1 MVSPARIKTNR
12 LLAKA
17 FNLNDFLDPTRLAHD
32 ELQYYNDLTRA
43 FDKIINHYINWLDS
57 SEAKKLFYEEIQN
70 REEYFQT
77 IDSDLDDI
85 IRDTSLSADR
95 IIEKVYR
102 KGLSYGYKD
111 INRLPVFNDA
121 CKYGLKATQE
131 YNFELISNV
140 SNDLIDSIRHH
151 IFRGIAEG
159 QSIHEVARAIT
170 DSGLKPIEGKTL
182 SAYQRASL
190 IARTEIARS
199 MTTGRLQSYANY
211 GVEKVKILTAGDDNV
226 CPICRKAE
234 KKIYTLE
241 EASNLIPFH
250 PACRCSIIAHIEH
263 YTIPEKPIND
273 PNIMN
278 CIKSDG
284 NNLKLSDVKN
294 KAKEKLGMNNEDY
307 KNLNNPRALAKHYGL
322 SYKSNILEH
331 IFIDKKNDCRII
343 INKNTTDGR
352 NPLIDIHNKSKGT
365 VDVGRIIKSYYE
377 TPETLKI
384 ATKEIMFLNEPSPIK
399 GELKNALAYHTLK
412 GKDSIINVFSKSSL
426 IDEKYSGLSIERQ
439 LLHEM
444 AHAVTLNPIHKLDIM
459 KDLSQFENNGVKC
472 SEYGF
477 NQKGIKKQEETI
489 AEAISIVAYK
499 NRADKS
505 TAKIKV
511 PKFDKNGKHDGYE
524 IIGYEE
530 WHERFNDIATWLEKE
545 LGL

>member
-17 FNLNDFLDPTRLAHD
+17 FDLNDFLDPTRLAHD
-32 ELQYYNDLTRA
+32 ELQYYNDLTRS

-85 IRDTSLSADR
+85 IQDTSLSADR

-131 YNFELISNV
+131 YNFELITNV
-140 SNDLIDSIRHH
+140 SNDLRDSIKHH

-226 CPICRKAE
+226 CPICLEAAHVFNGEKTHDNIIGEKVYDLDKA
-234 KKIYTLE
+234 
-241 EASNLIPFH
+241 SDLIPFH
-250 PACRCSIIAHIEH
+250 PACRCSVIAHIEH
-263 YTIPEKPIND
+263 YNDIPQKPVENTHVVDLINNKFHNWIYCYD
-273 PNIMN
+273 D
-278 CIKSDG
+278 KEYQFQG
-284 NNLKLSDVKN
+284 NTPEGRDNFQKKYGVDVDKLDDLALKFLMMYTDDADSAINNHLRGRWDYEDC
-294 KAKEKLGMNNEDY
+294 EKLWDKTYKKLFGEEEQELTFKKALEIYED
-307 KNLNNPRALAKHYGL
+307 
-322 SYKSNILEH
+322 
-331 IFIDKKNDCRII
+331 IF
-343 INKNTTDGR
+343 
-352 NPLIDIHNKSKGT
+352 
-365 VDVGRIIKSYYE
+365 
-377 TPETLKI
+377 
-384 ATKEIMFLNEPSPIK
+384 
-399 GELKNALAYHTLK
+399 
-412 GKDSIINVFSKSSL
+412 
-426 IDEKYSGLSIERQ
+426 EKYSKTLEEDIIVCRREDERFMGRDDPNRYHDDGFTSTSIYEYVEKYGDEINYILIPSGTKIIYLEEITKVPRDFEI
-439 LLHEM
+439 LF
-444 AHAVTLNPIHKLDIM
+444 APDIDLTRVE
-459 KDLSQFENNGVKC
+459 DLSPR
-472 SEYGF
+472 
-477 NQKGIKKQEETI
+477 KKVWRIT
-489 AEAISIVAYK
+489 
-499 NRADKS
+499 
-505 TAKIKV
+505 
-511 PKFDKNGKHDGYE
+511 
-524 IIGYEE
+524 
-530 WHERFNDIATWLEKE
+530 
-545 LGL
+545 

>member
-1 MVSPARIKTNR
+1 MVSPARIQTNR

-32 ELQYYNDLTRA
+32 ELQYYNDLTRS
-43 FDKIINHYINWLDS
+43 FDKIINHYIDWLDS

-170 DSGLKPIEGKTL
+170 DSGLKPLKGKTL

-250 PACRCSIIAHIEH
+250 PACRCSVIAHIEH
-263 YTIPEKPIND
+263 SNNPKFNRPFDEPSEEPLIIVLTNDLQRKPMKSIDEILEKSSDVLSVNPD
-273 PNIMN
+273 LK
-278 CIKSDG
+278 IKSEIKSFI
-284 NNLKLSDVKN
+284 NKTKLEKEEKLSIWD
-294 KAKEKLGMNNEDY
+294 NNG
-307 KNLNNPRALAKHYGL
+307 N
-322 SYKSNILEH
+322 
-331 IFIDKKNDCRII
+331 
-343 INKNTTDGR
+343 
-352 NPLIDIHNKSKGT
+352 
-365 VDVGRIIKSYYE
+365 
-377 TPETLKI
+377 
-384 ATKEIMFLNEPSPIK
+384 
-399 GELKNALAYHTLK
+399 
-412 GKDSIINVFSKSSL
+412 
-426 IDEKYSGLSIERQ
+426 
-439 LLHEM
+439 LLHEDITNNKPRSVSLPFDAQLIARSSGLIMTIHNHPVDSACLPSGGDLIMM
-444 AHAVTLNPIHKLDIM
+444 AQNRITFGISTMGNRAVLVKNNDTFRN
-459 KDLSQFENNGVKC
+459 SYENNIINIYKSQYKVELQIKRDYISSKEGGKLLSKINKQLANGEI
-472 SEYGF
+472 SE
-477 NQKGIKKQEETI
+477 NQ
-489 AEAISIVAYK
+489 YK
-499 NRADKS
+499 DIFY
-505 TAKIKV
+505 TEV
-511 PKFDKNGKHDGYE
+511 EKFFESNC
-524 IIGYEE
+524 
-530 WHERFNDIATWLEKE
+530 EKYCE
-545 LGL
+545 MLNNVLSDYDMEVCLVDS

>member
-17 FNLNDFLDPTRLAHD
+17 FDLNDFLDPTRLAHD
-32 ELQYYNDLTRA
+32 ELQYYNDLTRS

-85 IRDTSLSADR
+85 IQDTSLSADR
-95 IIEKVYR
+95 IVEKVYR

-241 EASNLIPFH
+241 EAANLIPFH
-250 PACRCSIIAHIEH
+250 PACRCSVIAHIEH
-263 YTIPEKPIND
+263 YHDIPQKPVENPHVADLINNKIQNWSYFYED
-273 PNIMN
+273 
-278 CIKSDG
+278 KEYLFQG
-284 NNLKLSDVKN
+284 NTSEGRDNFQRKYGVDVDKLDDLALKFLMMYTDDADSAINNHLRGRWDYEDC
-294 KAKEKLGMNNEDY
+294 EKLWNKTYKKLFGDEEQELTFVKALEIYED
-307 KNLNNPRALAKHYGL
+307 
-322 SYKSNILEH
+322 
-331 IFIDKKNDCRII
+331 IF
-343 INKNTTDGR
+343 
-352 NPLIDIHNKSKGT
+352 
-365 VDVGRIIKSYYE
+365 
-377 TPETLKI
+377 
-384 ATKEIMFLNEPSPIK
+384 
-399 GELKNALAYHTLK
+399 
-412 GKDSIINVFSKSSL
+412 
-426 IDEKYSGLSIERQ
+426 EKYSKTLEEDLIVCRREDERFMGRDDPNHYSDKGFTSTSIYEYVEKYGDEINYILIPAGTKIIYLEEITKVPRDFEI
-439 LLHEM
+439 LFAPGIDLTRVE
-444 AHAVTLNPIHKLDIM
+444 
-459 KDLSQFENNGVKC
+459 DLSPR
-472 SEYGF
+472 
-477 NQKGIKKQEETI
+477 KKVWRIT
-489 AEAISIVAYK
+489 
-499 NRADKS
+499 
-505 TAKIKV
+505 
-511 PKFDKNGKHDGYE
+511 
-524 IIGYEE
+524 
-530 WHERFNDIATWLEKE
+530 
-545 LGL
+545 

>member
-17 FNLNDFLDPTRLAHD
+17 FDLNDFLDPTRLAHD
-32 ELQYYNDLTRA
+32 ELQYYNDLTRS
-43 FDKIINHYINWLDS
+43 FDKIISYYINWLDS

-85 IRDTSLSADR
+85 IQDTSLSADR

-170 DSGLKPIEGKTL
+170 DSGLKPLKGKTL
-182 SAYQRASL
+182 TAYQRASL

-241 EASNLIPFH
+241 ESSNLVPFH
-250 PACRCSIIAHIEH
+250 PACRCSVIAHIEH
-263 YTIPEKPIND
+263 YKLPEKVIDN
-273 PNIMN
+273 PNIMCCTHTN
-278 CIKSDG
+278 KSYPH
-284 NNLKLSDVKN
+284 NQQFNLTAKEEFEKLSKN
-294 KAKEKLGMNNEDY
+294 KNIEGYENQTVDFYDDALNNSDEKFYKYKFKY
-307 KNLNNPRALAKHYGL
+307 KNKPNITI
-322 SYKSNILEH
+322 YKSVSGNKVSVEQLYDYFDKIPFDKLKNSCNQIVLSKYNFRDSEGKS
-331 IFIDKKNDCRII
+331 IGGYVPKKNNNNIYIFNKDYII
-343 INKNTTDGR
+343 STED
-352 NPLIDIHNKSKGT
+352 
-365 VDVGRIIKSYYE
+365 
-377 TPETLKI
+377 
-384 ATKEIMFLNEPSPIK
+384 AKEIMF
-399 GELKNALAYHTLK
+399 
-412 GKDSIINVFSKSSL
+412 
-426 IDEKYSGLSIERQ
+426 
-439 LLHEM
+439 HEIG
-444 AHAVTLNPIHKLDIM
+444 H
-459 KDLSQFENNGVKC
+459 C
-472 SEYGF
+472 
-477 NQKGIKKQEETI
+477 
-489 AEAISIVAYK
+489 
-499 NRADKS
+499 
-505 TAKIKV
+505 
-511 PKFDKNGKHDGYE
+511 FDKNYKFSKDQNFRNSHDEDYSNLSNPDKHLTDNQKNISKYVNDKIVE
-524 IIGYEE
+524 LKENYNKLSVEE
-530 WHERFNDIATWLEKE
+530 RSKHLDKYYGELFAESIKE
-545 LGL
+545 LLNENTFVIQMHKNKYMYINNII